1 MTMITNLT
9 QVVARSSRSAQAAAV
24 LVLAMALASCST
36 TPGRQADTT
45 TDSSEATTTKSAK
58 SSRYESGSLD
68 LLGSEPDELDPM
80 EKTEKYPGT
89 GRFVSRA
96 MASTDR
102 AEPAEEGEISFN
114 FEGLPLQEVVKTI
127 LGDILNENYVIA
139 PGVAGQVTFA
149 TARPVTED
157 QILPILEMLLSWNN
171 AAMVYV
177 DGRYQV
183 MPRAQAIPGHL
194 TPRMDGLSLQKG
206 YEVRAIPLRFISPI
220 EMEKLLKPYA
230 REGSIIN
237 VDNARGLLTVAGTPR
252 ELQNYMDTIRTFD
265 VDWLAGMSVGIF
277 RLERVEV
284 ATVVTELE
292 AVFGEGSGT
301 PLAGMFRFLPLERL
315 NAVMVITPQPRYL
328 DEAEA
333 WVARLDRGGAESG
346 VRLYV
351 YDVKH
356 VKAVDLADT
365 LNEVFGGSG
374 RSSNRSSRGGAGEV
388 APGLQRAEIS
398 NVNNRRQN
406 NQAQNQ
412 RGNTSTRSG
421 GVALVGGEEIR
432 ITAVEESNALLV
444 RATPGQYDSISQ
456 AIKRLDAVPLQ
467 VHVEVQVLEVSLNDS
482 LQYGVRFFL
491 DELARSGA
499 FNNFFQG
506 SDNVFPGDDSGATQ
520 PFRPRRDGGRINGDN
535 GLQYAYSG
543 SNSNFGA
550 ILDLLQ
556 TTTNIRTV
564 SAPSLLVLNN
574 REANINVGTQI
585 PVVTTRFNNNLGGGD
600 GNTIGSVQF
609 RDTGVTLDVTPR
621 VNPGGMVFLEIAQEV
636 SNPTGQADATGNVSV
651 NRRQIDTEIAVMSG
665 ETVLLGGL
673 IQDNQ
678 ETSRNGVPI
687 LKDIP
692 GVGALFGSQGVSG
705 LRTELLVL
713 ITPTV
718 ATNVEEARD
727 ITEEYEKRFKGIE
740 PIKAAVRATTETA
753 SN

>member
-1 MTMITNLT
+1 M
-9 QVVARSSRSAQAAAV
+9 
-24 LVLAMALASCST
+24 
-36 TPGRQADTT
+36 G
-45 TDSSEATTTKSAK
+45 
-58 SSRYESGSLD
+58 
-68 LLGSEPDELDPM
+68 LLGGEPDALDPT

-96 MASTDR
+96 QASQDR
-102 AEPAEEGEISFN
+102 SEPAEEGEISFN

-194 TPRMDGLSLQKG
+194 TPRMDSLSLQKG
-206 YEVRAIPLRFISPI
+206 YEVRAVPLRFISPI

-230 REGSIIN
+230 RDGAIIN

-252 ELQNYMDTIRTFD
+252 ELQNYLDTIRTFD

-328 DEAEA
+328 DDAEA
-333 WVARLDRGGAESG
+333 WVERLDRGGSESG

-365 LNEVFGGSG
+365 LNEVFGGTG
-374 RSSNRSSRGGAGEV
+374 RSGSSRSRGGAGEV

-398 NVNNRRQN
+398 NVNTRRQRN
-406 NQAQNQ
+406 DQTQNQ
-412 RGNTSTRSG
+412 RASSNRSG
-421 GVALVGGEEIR
+421 GVALVDGEEIR

-444 RATPGQYDSISQ
+444 RATPAQYDSIAQ

-506 SDNVFPGDDSGATQ
+506 SDNVFPSDDSGATQ
-520 PFRPRRDGGRINGDN
+520 PFRPRRDGGRITGET

-543 SNSNFGA
+543 TNSNLGA

-585 PVVTTRFNNNLGGGD
+585 PVVTTRFANNTGGTS

-621 VNPGGMVFLEIAQEV
+621 VNPGGMVFMEIAQEV

-678 ETSRNGVPI
+678 ETSRNGIPI

-727 ITEEYEKRFKGIE
+727 ITDEYQKRFKGIE
-740 PIKAAVRATTETA
+740 PIKAAIQAPPENA
-753 SN
+753 AN

>member
-1 MTMITNLT
+1 MTMITKPQRTAGWVRRSVAAAAVPLLALT
-9 QVVARSSRSAQAAAV
+9 LASCQTAPSRQSGDGTASSQAPSTKPASSSRSES
-24 LVLAMALASCST
+24 ASM
-36 TPGRQADTT
+36 
-45 TDSSEATTTKSAK
+45 
-58 SSRYESGSLD
+58 D
-68 LLGSEPDELDPM
+68 LLGNEPDALDPM

-96 MASTDR
+96 LASQDR
-102 AEPAEEGEISFN
+102 PEPAEEGEISFN

-412 RGNTSTRSG
+412 RGNSSARSG

-506 SDNVFPGDDSGATQ
+506 SDNVFPDDDSGATQ

-740 PIKAAVRATTETA
+740 PIKAAVRAPTETA